1 MRPTLVA
8 GSSVSGSALALRY
21 RWLRNALRR
30 NGLARFSDRLEAA
43 SILLAVAIAVLAVP
57 LAVQA
62 GERAHAVRAA
72 AISAEHERTH
82 TVQAEAVSHSVVRAP
97 RSQQN
102 TVQAQWRQGDRVRT
116 TSVVSRTTVAKGAP
130 VTVWLDNATGDPV
143 EAPADPT
150 DATAIG
156 TCVGAA
162 MWLGTATLGVLFAVV
177 VRLTL
182 NRTRARAWEREI
194 QLLAHNDD
202 GWANRHT

>member
-1 MRPTLVA
+1 
-8 GSSVSGSALALRY
+8 VSGSALALRY
-21 RWLRNALRR
+21 RWLR
-30 NGLARFSDRLEAA
+30 
-43 SILLAVAIAVLAVP
+43 ILLVVATVLFALP
-57 LAVQA
+57 MAVQA
-62 GERAHAVRAA
+62 GQRAQSARAA
-72 AISAEHERTH
+72 AITAQHEQTH
-82 TVQAEAVSHSVVRAP
+82 AVQAVAVEHSVVRAP

-102 TVQAQWRQGDRVRT
+102 TVQAQWRQGTQMRT

-150 DATAIG
+150 EATAIG

-162 MWLGTATLGVLFAVV
+162 TWLAATTLAVLLAVL
-177 VRLTL
+177 VRLAL

-194 QLLAHNDD
+194 RLLAHNDD